1 MWMSQL
7 VPKSKITAVLAMAL
21 SFTACGAGF
30 HTRALAKHRKHTD
43 TAVATKASDKDF
55 ESKLQKCLSDIEYDR
70 SFSAQLDA
78 LLIRM
83 SKAESKERQNAEDKL
98 AAALTVLS
106 DQQIDQGKFTEATRN
121 LERVKRVMNGR
132 KHGYW
137 PATIA
142 AANLAAKKSNH
153 EKAIELYNAAIHAM
167 HEQGVKN
174 TRDEAVANFLLGD
187 LYESKGWNQ
196 QAEQV
201 YRRSLTIFSHIKSD
215 SADSDACM
223 VLRLC
228 TQLTALRQKL
238 KYPEPSI
245 TDSLDSAM
253 RAANQIKGKESKD
266 DLWVLEKLANC
277 CKTQK
282 RLKDLETLTARKSEA
297 QRRLHAKAP

>member
-1 MWMSQL
+1 MWMSRL
-7 VPKSKITAVLAMAL
+7 VPKSKITAVLAIAL
-21 SFTACGAGF
+21 SFTAWGAGF
-30 HTRALAKHRKHTD
+30 HARALAKHRKHTD

-55 ESKLQKCLSDIEYDR
+55 ESQLQKCLSDIEYDR
-70 SFSAQLDA
+70 PFSAQLDA
-78 LLIRM
+78 LLIRL
-83 SKAESKERQNAEDKL
+83 SKAESKQRQHAEDKL
-98 AAALTVLS
+98 ASALTVLS
-106 DQQIDQGKFTEATRN
+106 DQQIDQRKFTEAARN

-142 AANLAAKKSNH
+142 AANLAAKNSNH
-153 EKAIELYNAAIHAM
+153 QKAIDLYNAAIHAM

-238 KYPEPSI
+238 KYPESSI
-245 TDSLDSAM
+245 VDSLNSALQ
-253 RAANQIKGKESKD
+253 AANRIKGKESKD
-266 DLWVLEKLANC
+266 DLWVLDKLASC
-277 CKTQK
+277 CKVQK
-282 RLKDLETLTARKSEA
+282 RQKDFEVLNARKAEA
-297 QRRLHAKAP
+297 RRRLHSKAP